1 MAYFPDI
8 QKIREMSFGLKFCR
22 LAAGRMY
29 LLLLTTLLFAAHGV
43 FVSCDDN
50 EDFTTSPSAK
60 LTFPADTL
68 RLDTALTVVSSPTYS
83 FTVHNRTSKG
93 IRITNVALAN
103 SESSGFR
110 VNVDGTFINEDYDY
124 AIEVRSHDSIAV
136 WVDITPRFQ
145 DSDDPILVT
154 DRLMFTLESGVV
166 QQVVLQA
173 VTQDVNVME
182 HVLLDKD
189 TCLSSRRPY
198 FVKDTLRVAEG
209 STLTISPGVRM
220 LFAPKAGMLVEGTL
234 VARGERDSLIL
245 FRGGRMDYMFD
256 GQPYDRIPGQWGGIT
271 FASSSYDNEMEYCD
285 VHSGTFGIRCD
296 SSDVTRRK
304 LTVENSIVN
313 NMKGD
318 CLTLVNSDILVG
330 NSQITNA
337 MGNTVTVHGGR
348 NRFVHC
354 TIANFYPFTGGRGK
368 ALYLFNSLNGTPL
381 PLVEATFGNCI
392 LSGWSADEVGFM
404 FLDEPS
410 LQKNYLFESCLIT
423 AEASDDTEHYR
434 NNVFESPDDEVWG
447 SDNFI
452 SFDNETLI
460 YDFRLDTLSRARNM
474 ADTVITK
481 DYYPEDFYGVV
492 RLVDK
497 HSDAG
502 CYEFE

>member
-1 MAYFPDI
+1 M
-8 QKIREMSFGLKFCR
+8 
-22 LAAGRMY
+22 
-29 LLLLTTLLFAAHGV
+29 
-43 FVSCDDN
+43 
-50 EDFTTSPSAK
+50 
-60 LTFPADTL
+60 
-68 RLDTALTVVSSPTYS
+68 
-83 FTVHNRTSKG
+83 
-93 IRITNVALAN
+93 
-103 SESSGFR
+103 
-110 VNVDGTFINEDYDY
+110 
-124 AIEVRSHDSIAV
+124 
-136 WVDITPRFQ
+136 
-145 DSDDPILVT
+145 
-154 DRLMFTLESGVV
+154 
-166 QQVVLQA
+166 
-173 VTQDVNVME
+173 
-182 HVLLDKD
+182 
-189 TCLSSRRPY
+189 
-198 FVKDTLRVAEG
+198 
-209 STLTISPGVRM
+209 
-220 LFAPKAGMLVEGTL
+220 
-234 VARGERDSLIL
+234 
-245 FRGGRMDYMFD
+245 
-256 GQPYDRIPGQWGGIT
+256 
-271 FASSSYDNEMEYCD
+271 
-285 VHSGTFGIRCD
+285 
-296 SSDVTRRK
+296 
-304 LTVENSIVN
+304 
-313 NMKGD
+313 
-318 CLTLVNSDILVG
+318 G

-492 RLVDK
+492 RLADK